1 MDYISMGWSGLDKR
15 LKTHMKKTYYEKI
28 GKKYVAVSE
37 HDSDLSLA
45 LPAGSHLIT
54 VSPGCTSTRYNIDPA
69 YAPLIAAGIVA
80 EEALS
85 KFIMKATD
93 VRPSSEPLTKA
104 QIAAWKKLSEA
115 FGESN
120 HLLQWNSAMQASR
133 EVVTALQKEADK
145 LLYNAAVKNAYE
157 EFMIICK
164 LTKETK

>member
-1 MDYISMGWSGLDKR
+1 
-15 LKTHMKKTYYEKI
+15 MKKVFYEKI
-28 GKKYVAVSE
+28 GRKYVPVSE
-37 HDSDLSLA
+37 HDSDLSHA
-45 LPAGSHLIT
+45 LPKGSHLIT
-54 VSPGCTSTRYNIDPA
+54 VVPGSIGTRYNVDPA

-85 KFIMKATD
+85 KFIMDATD
-93 VRPSSEPLTKA
+93 LRPSSEPLTKE
-104 QIAAWKKLSEA
+104 QIRAWKKLSEA

-133 EVVTALQKEADK
+133 EVVSALQKEADK
-145 LLYNAAVKNAYE
+145 LLSNKAVKNAYE